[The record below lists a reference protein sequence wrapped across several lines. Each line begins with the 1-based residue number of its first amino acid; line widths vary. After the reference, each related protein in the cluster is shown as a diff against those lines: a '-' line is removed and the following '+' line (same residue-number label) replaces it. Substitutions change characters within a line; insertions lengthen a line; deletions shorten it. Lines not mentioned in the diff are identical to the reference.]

1 MSLMSFVAWL
11 SRMTLVVTYKK
22 NTPTNVTFFDYNTN
36 VQKSIYKLYHR

>member
-22 NTPTNVTFFDYNTN
+22 NTPTNVTFCDYNT
-36 VQKSIYKLYHR
+36 QHTLCIY